1 MNLKSED
8 LVATKKK
15 DEDFIESL
23 WYELRN
29 TQDDRLRALRD
40 GDKHKSA
47 LLAGEVNG
55 MLWVI
60 KKVEDYL
67 SD

>member
-1 MNLKSED
+1 M
-8 LVATKKK
+8 KKE

-23 WYELRN
+23 WYKLRN
-29 TQDDRLRALRD
+29 AQDDRLRALRD
-40 GDKHKSA
+40 GDKHKST

-60 KKVEDYL
+60 KMVEDYL

>member
-1 MNLKSED
+1 MISLKKE
-8 LVATKKK
+8 

-23 WYELRN
+23 WYKLRN
-29 TQDDRLRALRD
+29 IQDDRLRALRD

-60 KKVEDYL
+60 KMVEDYL

>member
-1 MNLKSED
+1 MIP
-8 LVATKKK
+8 VKKK
-15 DEDFIESL
+15 DEDFVESL

-40 GDKHKSA
+40 GDRHKST

-55 MLWVI
+55 MLWAI
-60 KKVEDYL
+60 KMVEDYL

>member
-1 MNLKSED
+1 MIP
-8 LVATKKK
+8 VKKK

-29 TQDDRLRALRD
+29 TQNDRLQALRD
-40 GDKHKSA
+40 GDRHKST
-47 LLAGEVNG
+47 LIAGEVNG

-60 KKVEDYL
+60 KRVENYL

>member
-1 MNLKSED
+1 MIS
-8 LVATKKK
+8 VKKK

>member
-1 MNLKSED
+1 M
-8 LVATKKK
+8 VATKKK

-29 TQDDRLRALRD
+29 TQDDRLRVLRD

-60 KKVEDYL
+60 KKVEDYF

>member
-1 MNLKSED
+1 MKWSAITL
-8 LVATKKK
+8 TTK

-29 TQDDRLRALRD
+29 TQDNRLRALRD
-40 GDKHKSA
+40 GDKHKSTI
-47 LLAGEVNG
+47 LAGEVNG

-60 KKVEDYL
+60 KRVEDYL

>member
-1 MNLKSED
+1 MVD
-8 LVATKKK
+8 TKKK

-29 TQDDRLRALRD
+29 TQDDRLQALRD
-40 GDKHKSA
+40 GDKHKSTP
-47 LLAGEVNG
+47 LAGEVNG

-60 KKVEDYL
+60 KMVEDYL

>member
-1 MNLKSED
+1 MIS
-8 LVATKKK
+8 VKKK

-23 WYELRN
+23 WYELRS
-29 TQDDRLRALRD
+29 TQDDRIRALRD

>member
-1 MNLKSED
+1 M
-8 LVATKKK
+8 VATKKK

-60 KKVEDYL
+60 KKVKDYL

>member
-1 MNLKSED
+1 M
-8 LVATKKK
+8 VATKKK

-29 TQDDRLRALRD
+29 TQDDRLRALRY

-60 KKVEDYL
+60 KMVEDYL

>member
-1 MNLKSED
+1 M
-8 LVATKKK
+8 KKK

-23 WYELRN
+23 WHKLRS
-29 TQDDRLRALRD
+29 TQGDRLRALRD
-40 GDKHKSA
+40 GDKHKSS

>member
-1 MNLKSED
+1 M
-8 LVATKKK
+8 KKE
-15 DEDFIESL
+15 DEDFIEGL
-23 WYELRN
+23 WYKLRN

-40 GDKHKSA
+40 GDKRKST

-60 KKVEDYL
+60 KMVEDYL

>member
-1 MNLKSED
+1 MISVE
-8 LVATKKK
+8 KK

-23 WYELRN
+23 WCKLRN
-29 TQDDRLRALRD
+29 TQDDKLRALRD
-40 GDKHKSA
+40 EDKQKST

-60 KKVEDYL
+60 KMVEDYL

>member
-1 MNLKSED
+1 MIIM
-8 LVATKKK
+8 TTM

-23 WYELRN
+23 WYKLRN
-29 TQDDRLRALRD
+29 TQDDRIRALRD
-40 GDKHKSA
+40 GDKHTSA

-55 MLWVI
+55 MLWAI
-60 KKVEDYL
+60 KRVEDYL

>member
-1 MNLKSED
+1 MIS
-8 LVATKKK
+8 VKKK

-29 TQDDRLRALRD
+29 TQNDRLQALRD
-40 GDKHKSA
+40 GDRHKST
-47 LLAGEVNG
+47 LIAGEVNG

-60 KKVEDYL
+60 KRVENYL

>member
-1 MNLKSED
+1 M
-8 LVATKKK
+8 VATKKK
-15 DEDFIESL
+15 DEDFIEDL
-23 WYELRN
+23 WHKLRN

-40 GDKHKSA
+40 EDKHRST

-60 KKVEDYL
+60 KMIEDYL

>member
-1 MNLKSED
+1 MIIM
-8 LVATKKK
+8 TTM

-23 WYELRN
+23 WYKLRN
-29 TQDDRLRALRD
+29 TQDDRIRALRD

-55 MLWVI
+55 MLWAI
-60 KKVEDYL
+60 KRVEDYL

>member
-1 MNLKSED
+1 MIS
-8 LVATKKK
+8 VKKK

-23 WYELRN
+23 WCKLRS
-29 TQDDRLRALRD
+29 TQDDRIRALRD
-40 GDKHKSA
+40 RDKHKST

-60 KKVEDYL
+60 KRIEDYL

>member
-1 MNLKSED
+1 M
-8 LVATKKK
+8 KKK

-23 WYELRN
+23 WYKLRN

-40 GDKHKSA
+40 GDKYKSA

-55 MLWVI
+55 MLWAI
-60 KKVEDYL
+60 KMVDDYL

>member
-1 MNLKSED
+1 M
-8 LVATKKK
+8 KKK

-23 WYELRN
+23 WYKLRN

-47 LLAGEVNG
+47 FLAGEVSG
-55 MLWVI
+55 MLWAI

>member
-1 MNLKSED
+1 MISL
-8 LVATKKK
+8 TKK

-23 WYELRN
+23 WYKLRN

-60 KKVEDYL
+60 QRIEDYL

>member
-1 MNLKSED
+1 M
-8 LVATKKK
+8 TTM
-15 DEDFIESL
+15 DENFIESL
-23 WYELRN
+23 WRKIRN

-40 GDKHKSA
+40 GDKHKST

-55 MLWVI
+55 MLWAI
-60 KKVEDYL
+60 KMIEDYL

>member
-1 MNLKSED
+1 MIS
-8 LVATKKK
+8 VKKK

-23 WYELRN
+23 LYELRN

>member
-1 MNLKSED
+1 M
-8 LVATKKK
+8 KKK
-15 DEDFIESL
+15 DEDFIEGL
-23 WYELRN
+23 WYKLRN
-29 TQDDRLRALRD
+29 TQDDRLQALRD
-40 GDKHKSA
+40 GNKHRTT

-60 KKVEDYL
+60 KRIEDYL

>member
-1 MNLKSED
+1 M
-8 LVATKKK
+8 TTT

-23 WYELRN
+23 WHKLRN

-40 GDKHKSA
+40 GDKHKST

-55 MLWVI
+55 MLCVI
-60 KKVEDYL
+60 KKVEDYFG
-67 SD
+67 D

>member
-1 MNLKSED
+1 MRGIIIM
-8 LVATKKK
+8 TTM

-47 LLAGEVNG
+47 LLVGEVNG

>member
-1 MNLKSED
+1 MISLKKED
-8 LVATKKK
+8 G
-15 DEDFIESL
+15 DFIESL
-23 WYELRN
+23 WCKLRD

-60 KKVEDYL
+60 KMVEDYL

>member
-1 MNLKSED
+1 MIS
-8 LVATKKK
+8 VKKK

-23 WYELRN
+23 WCN

-40 GDKHKSA
+40 GDKHKST

-60 KKVEDYL
+60 KMVEDYL

>member
-1 MNLKSED
+1 MISLKKE
-8 LVATKKK
+8 

-23 WYELRN
+23 WCKLRD

-40 GDKHKSA
+40 WNKHKST

-55 MLWVI
+55 MLCVI
-60 KKVEDYL
+60 KKVEDYFG
-67 SD
+67 D

>member
-1 MNLKSED
+1 M
-8 LVATKKK
+8 KKK

-23 WYELRN
+23 LYKIRN

-55 MLWVI
+55 LLWAI
-60 KKVEDYL
+60 KRVEDYL

>member
-1 MNLKSED
+1 ME
-8 LVATKKK
+8 KK
-15 DEDFIESL
+15 DEDFIECL
-23 WYELRN
+23 WYKLRN

-40 GDKHKSA
+40 GDEHKSA
-47 LLAGEVNG
+47 FLAGEVNG

-60 KKVEDYL
+60 KRVEDYL

>member
-1 MNLKSED
+1 M
-8 LVATKKK
+8 KKK
-15 DEDFIESL
+15 DEDFIEGL
-23 WYELRN
+23 WYKLRN
-29 TQDDRLRALRD
+29 TQDDRLQALRD
-40 GDKHKSA
+40 GDKYKST

-60 KKVEDYL
+60 KMVEDYL

>member
-1 MNLKSED
+1 MISLKKE
-8 LVATKKK
+8 

-23 WYELRN
+23 WCKLRD

-40 GDKHKSA
+40 GNKHKST

-60 KKVEDYL
+60 KMVEDYL